1 MNKKLIII
9 LIVLAL
15 ILFGAMIGIFYTVFE
30 QRETER
36 DIGLQ
41 GEAAFNP
48 LLVAQR
54 FLEKSGIASESVVSM
69 LKLKEMPDKKDVLFL
84 ATHRYDI
91 GPVLREKLMKWV
103 ASGGHL
109 IIVAWPEADSDSDL
123 QDPILEEL
131 QISVHYDETKI
142 NEFIEVDCVK
152 SKPEK
157 NNKPE
162 KNQSKPKLCEEIDY
176 KTIAVTI
183 LQDREKSDVAFDPSV
198 WLTSTNE
205 NKANWVV
212 SGEDGAH
219 LVEYIKEK
227 GLITVLSDYQFLT
240 NTQFEKFD
248 HAAFFWYLVHY
259 SNNSGKVWMVYRGDM
274 PPLYEW
280 LAKHLW
286 APFLTLFFIV
296 VIWIWSALPRFGA
309 RYPELSLHRRNLIEH
324 IRASGLFLWKNKFS
338 EGLINETRTALQEQI
353 SIRHPN
359 WNKLPESELIRRL
372 VKQSG
377 LSSEN
382 VELALSAQHTTKENE
397 FYLIIQTLERLRKL
411 I

>member
-1 MNKKLIII
+1 
-9 LIVLAL
+9 
-15 ILFGAMIGIFYTVFE
+15 MIGVFIIAFE

-54 FLEKSGIASESVVSM
+54 FLENSGIETESVVSM
-69 LKLKEMPDKKDVLFL
+69 LQLKELPDSKDVLFL
-84 ATHRYDI
+84 ATQRYDI
-91 GPVLREKLMKWV
+91 GPALREKIMKWV

-109 IIVAWPEADSDSDL
+109 IIVAWPESDSDSEL
-123 QDPILEEL
+123 QDPFLDELEL
-131 QISVHYDETKI
+131 SVNYDSNCDITSEKNDKI
-142 NEFIEVDCVK
+142 KSRDVSTDK
-152 SKPEK
+152 SKDKSTGEISEKTSDTINDPE
-157 NNKPE
+157 
-162 KNQSKPKLCEEIDY
+162 SCEDIEL
-176 KTIAVTI
+176 KTVSVTI
-183 LQDREKSDVAFDPSV
+183 LQEREKSEVAFDPSIG
-198 WLTSTNE
+198 LSSSNKD
-205 NKANWVV
+205 KANWVIN
-212 SGEDGAH
+212 GEQGAH
-219 LVEYIKEK
+219 LVEYIKQK
-227 GLITVLSDYQFLT
+227 GLITVLTDYQFLT

-259 SNNSGKVWMVYRGDM
+259 SNNSGKVWIIYRGDM

-280 LAKHLW
+280 LAQNLW

-296 VIWIWSALPRFGA
+296 VIWIWSVLPRFGA
-309 RYPELSLHRRNLIEH
+309 MYPQLTSHRRNLIEH

-338 EGLINETRTALQEQI
+338 EGLIYETRNALKEQI

-359 WNKLPESELIRRL
+359 WNKLTDTELVTRL
-372 VKQSG
+372 VKQTG
-377 LSSEN
+377 LSTED
-382 VELALSAQHTTKENE
+382 VETALSAVHTTKEHE